1 MAHVRVSIN
10 IEWMDEW
17 MNEYV
22 DPVPK
27 ILIKKLESRW
37 EWVIYI

>member
-1 MAHVRVSIN
+1 MALSRFSIN

-17 MNEYV
+17 MNAYV
-22 DPVPK
+22 DP